1 MTSCLLETCVKV
13 VFEEGALY
21 LAKALNGT
29 LSPHSTLLTRLY
41 PWCAL
46 PFILFKLNEFLAS
59 QNCKE
64 HGIKFI

>member
-1 MTSCLLETCVKV
+1 MTSCLLEACVKV

-29 LSPHSTLLTRLY
+29 LGPYSTFLSRLC
-41 PWCAL
+41 PWCSLIEAR
-46 PFILFKLNEFLAS
+46 IEFLAS

-64 HGIKFI
+64 HGFKFI